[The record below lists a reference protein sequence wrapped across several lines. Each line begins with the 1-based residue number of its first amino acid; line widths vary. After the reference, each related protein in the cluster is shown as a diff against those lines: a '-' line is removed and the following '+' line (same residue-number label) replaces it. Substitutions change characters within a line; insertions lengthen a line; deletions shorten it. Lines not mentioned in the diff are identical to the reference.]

1 MHDSNIVR
9 NIAPGVDLIIPVN
22 VMEDYNINEHTVTV
36 KDHAIRVKLTPA
48 EDETIRT
55 KFMNTHAT
63 KFAVNYVQIFVNYF
77 APLGHIITDALSSY
91 VIKQITNLYKERVI
105 LPADD
110 DNFARC
116 MADFEKEAKEIIT
129 DAVKMAICDEL
140 VKTLAKEDP
149 QSLSDVAKTLGVPNL
164 TGPVLLDN
172 IDLYGAIG
180 QYIDH
185 VRKDFP
191 DKTGFLW
198 LIKSKLN

>member
-1 MHDSNIVR
+1 MPNSNIVR

-22 VMEDYNINEHTVTV
+22 IMEDYDINEHTVTV
-36 KDHAIRVKLTPA
+36 KNHAIRIKLTTA
-48 EDETIRT
+48 EDEMLRT
-55 KFMNTHAT
+55 KFMNAHAT

-77 APLGHIITDALSSY
+77 APLGHTVTDALSSY
-91 VIKQITNLYKERVI
+91 VIKQITSLYKERVI

-110 DNFARC
+110 NNFAKC

-129 DAVKMAICDEL
+129 DAVKMAICNEL
-140 VKTLAKEDP
+140 VKTLVKEDP
-149 QSLSDVAKTLGVPNL
+149 QSLSIVAKTLGVPSL

-172 IDLYGAIG
+172 ISLYAAIG